1 MNPGSKIWAQVI
13 AALHL
18 LKTDP
23 AGLKGAVFRIRAGP
37 VRDLL
42 SREVQKLAAPLIRLH
57 PNMSDE
63 QLFGGI
69 DVVTTLQSGN
79 LKMTKGLFEQ
89 QGWFELVMAERCSLH
104 LAARISQVLDQRKIY
119 PLIVFDEGID
129 DEKSPYSLQER
140 LAFSFDMS
148 ELAYSDTC
156 FLDIGMQSEKTQRIK
171 IYQKDIQTLVLL
183 AAEFGIL
190 SARAPQLALA
200 AAKAN
205 AMINCRQELIS
216 EDLEIAV
223 ELVYPSRATRI
234 PQEPDPEI
242 PPPKQETQREQKDDE
257 PATNQGNS
265 DDVGLPNELL
275 IDAIRALL
283 PNNFLGSLIT
293 VNSRTKTSGFGF
305 GSQAKSKMRGRPRPP
320 RPGKISA
327 QNRIDV
333 VSTLRSAA
341 PFQKIR
347 KQNKQEDRTVFIFPD
362 DINIK
367 QYKTRSERV
376 VIFAVDASGSAALA
390 RLSEAKGA
398 VELLLSQAYARR
410 DFVALIAFRNVAAE
424 LLLPPTRSLVQTKRC
439 LAELPGGGGTPM
451 ANGLHS
457 ACELA
462 IKSASQGKT
471 PLIVVLTDGRANITL
486 EGKHDRAMALEQSE
500 NIGKWISSLGFKSVV
515 LDVGNR
521 SNPALEKVTKDM
533 NGLYF
538 PLPRANAHRISKT
551 IEAELDR

>member
-1 MNPGSKIWAQVI
+1 MNSGSNIWVQVI

-23 AGLKGAVFRIRAGP
+23 EGLKGAVFRMRAGP
-37 VRDLL
+37 VRNRL
-42 SREVQKLAAPLIRLH
+42 SKEIQKLASPVTRLH

-69 DVVTTLQSGN
+69 DVVSTLQSNN
-79 LKMTKGLFEQ
+79 LKMTKGLFEK
-89 QGWFELVMAERCSLH
+89 QGWFELVMAERCSLQ
-104 LAARISQVLDQRKIY
+104 LAARISQALDQKKIF

-129 DEKSPYSLQER
+129 NEKSPDNLKER
-140 LAFSFDMS
+140 LAFNFDMS

-156 FLDIGMQSEKTQRIK
+156 FPDIYMPSKK
-171 IYQKDIQTLVLL
+171 IQHVNIDQKDIQTLALL
-183 AAEFGIL
+183 AVEFGIS

-200 AAKAN
+200 TAKAN
-205 AMINCRQELIS
+205 AMINSRQELIS

-223 ELVYPSRATRI
+223 ELVYPSRATQI
-234 PQEPDPEI
+234 PQEYDQET
-242 PPPKQETQREQKDDE
+242 PPPKNETQQEQKDDQ
-257 PATNQGNS
+257 PTTNQDGA
-265 DDVGLPNELL
+265 DDIELL

-283 PNNFLGSLIT
+283 PNNFLESLNA
-293 VNSRTKTSGFGF
+293 VNPRLKMSGFGF
-305 GSQAKSKMRGRPRPP
+305 GSKAKSKMRGRPRPS
-320 RPGKISA
+320 RPGKINA
-327 QNRIDV
+327 QNKIDI

-347 KQNKQEDRTVFIFPD
+347 KQNTQDDRNVVIFPD

-367 QYKTRSERV
+367 QYETRSERI

-410 DFVALIAFRNVAAE
+410 DFVALIAFRNVSAE
-424 LLLPPTRSLVQTKRC
+424 LLLPPTRSLVQTKRR

-451 ANGLHS
+451 ANGLLS

-462 IKSASQGKT
+462 IKSASQGRT

-486 EGKHDRAMALEQSE
+486 EGNHNRAMALKQSE
-500 NIGKWISSLGFKSVV
+500 NIGKWISNLGFKSVV

-521 SNPALEKVTKDM
+521 SNPALERITKDM

-551 IEAELDR
+551 IEAEL